1 MTEQLLQSFLG
12 RVGIGLI
19 FQFFLGM
26 DDARCY
32 IILTALCVCDRE
44 RERERERERK
54 TERLRETEV
63 GWGRERIFAAAKSLQ
78 WCPTPCYPIDSSPLG
93 SPVPGILQARTLER
107 VAISFSNA

>member
-44 RERERERERK
+44 REREREREEDREI
-54 TERLRETEV
+54 ERDRGWVGEREN
-63 GWGRERIFAAAKSLQ
+63 L
-78 WCPTPCYPIDSSPLG
+78 CCC
-93 SPVPGILQARTLER
+93 
-107 VAISFSNA
+107 

>member
-44 RERERERERK
+44 REREEDREIERDRDWVGEREN
-54 TERLRETEV
+54 L
-63 GWGRERIFAAAKSLQ
+63 
-78 WCPTPCYPIDSSPLG
+78 CCC
-93 SPVPGILQARTLER
+93 
-107 VAISFSNA
+107 